1 MTQPE
6 NGNTTMNTTK
16 KKLKN
21 GGVALGGWMLIPHPA
36 IAELMAGEGFDWIA
50 ADMEHAAFDLQQIEQ
65 IERALR
71 PYACDLLVR
80 LDGVNPVL
88 AKHVLDAGARGVIVP
103 SVMTPEDALTICE
116 AVRYPPQGSRGTSLS
131 RATDYGRNFKEYIA
145 AHNDEV
151 FVAVMLEH
159 RLAAERAAE
168 ILAAPGIDAAF
179 IGPYDLSASL
189 GIAGQ
194 LDHPDVLAAEQRI
207 LEACRSCGV
216 APGYHVVPS
225 DRQLVEQRIAAG
237 YRFIGCSLD
246 TQLIMHGCRTLLG
259 ANEYPA
265 QCNCNEQ

>member
-1 MTQPE
+1 
-6 NGNTTMNTTK
+6 MNTTK
-16 KKLKN
+16 QKLKN
-21 GGVALGGWMLIPHPA
+21 GEAALGGWMLIPHPA

-50 ADMEHAAFDLQQIEQ
+50 IDMEHAAFDLQMVEQ

-71 PYACDLLVR
+71 PYRGDLLVR

-103 SVMTPEDALTICE
+103 SVMTPQEAVTMCE
-116 AVRYPPQGSRGTSLS
+116 AVRYPPQGNRGTSLS
-131 RATDYGRNFKEYIA
+131 RATDYGRNFNNYITS
-145 AHNDEV
+145 HNDDV
-151 FVAVMLEH
+151 FFAVMLEH
-159 RLAAERAAE
+159 HLAAERASD
-168 ILAAPGIDAAF
+168 ILASPGIDAAF

-207 LEACRSCGV
+207 LEACRRTGV
-216 APGYHVVPS
+216 APGYHVVPPE
-225 DRQLVEQRIAAG
+225 RRLIEERIAAG

-246 TQLIMHGCRTLLG
+246 TQLIMHGCRTLLA

-265 QCNCNEQ
+265 QCNCNEP